1 MVSGTGF
8 FALESLGAEP
18 DDGWL
23 PFTDVRPDGPPPP
36 RGDVEPRVHAS
47 LWFLGWSARLVSPWL
62 GTAVVAGAVPLVPA
76 SSLWFLPSA
85 QPVRL
90 AVVGSIAWV
99 EASLP
104 TLYDAC
110 LGALV
115 EPLLAATASAYSV
128 SPQVMWGNVASSV
141 VGAGTVLRQSADPGR
156 VDAWVGGLLA
166 TGELSGRGD
175 FTGTRF
181 VRNSCCLMYRI
192 PGAGLCGDCVLRT
205 R

>member
-1 MVSGTGF
+1 
-8 FALESLGAEP
+8 
-18 DDGWL
+18 
-23 PFTDVRPDGPPPP
+23 
-36 RGDVEPRVHAS
+36 
-47 LWFLGWSARLVSPWL
+47 LVSPWL
-62 GTAVVAGAVPLVPA
+62 GTAVRAGAVPVVPA

-90 AVVGSIAWV
+90 AVVGPVQWV
-99 EASLP
+99 EASVA

-110 LGALV
+110 LGPLV

-128 SPQVMWGNVASSV
+128 SSQVMWGNVASSV
-141 VGAGTVLRQSADPGR
+141 VGAGTVLRQSTDLGQ
-156 VDAWVGGLLA
+156 VDAWVRGLLA
-166 TGELSGRGD
+166 TGELSGCGD
-175 FTGTRF
+175 LTRTGF